1 VKYFDQYLQPINEG
15 DFVAFPLAL
24 GNVVRGQVVKLDSGL
39 SLSRNPNEPPQS
51 IAHVLIMLD
60 LQAAPNGV
68 VVGIIKAERPP
79 DAPRQAQP
87 AEQKMATSQEP
98 PVAGGPPPEDLHV
111 LGRIIDGN

>member
-1 VKYFDQYLQPINEG
+1 MARYFDQYGTMIQEG

-87 AEQKMATSQEP
+87 AEQKMATSQEA
-98 PVAGGPPPEDLHV
+98 PVAGGPPL
-111 LGRIIDGN
+111 IDGN